1 LQLQAQRNQV
11 TTRAARLG
19 LGDGIGKEPCVTA
32 PLTGSSNWCN
42 NDRWYFEGA
51 IFFFVIFCFS
61 NMLLNF
67 VFRKTTVL
75 RFYWL
80 TLATTVAA
88 SMQVRKES
96 DFYYNRGDDKERQV
110 FFQYLL
116 VENGFSN
123 FRIGRELYRKSF
135 ECENP

>member
-1 LQLQAQRNQV
+1 
-11 TTRAARLG
+11 
-19 LGDGIGKEPCVTA
+19 
-32 PLTGSSNWCN
+32 
-42 NDRWYFEGA
+42 
-51 IFFFVIFCFS
+51 
-61 NMLLNF
+61 MLLNF

-80 TLATTVAA
+80 SLATTVAA